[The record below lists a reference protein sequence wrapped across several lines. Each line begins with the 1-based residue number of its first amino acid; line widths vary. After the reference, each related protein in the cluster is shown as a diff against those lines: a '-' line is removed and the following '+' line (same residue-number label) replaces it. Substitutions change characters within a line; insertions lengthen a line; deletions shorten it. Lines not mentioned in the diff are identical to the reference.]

1 MLIAFDPGRNIG
13 VAFVSAEGKLLD
25 AKVID
30 MTQLET
36 LELPPASLLIGDGTG
51 SKIVQAVLQKR
62 GYTFELVDETG
73 TTLEARALY
82 FKDHPPRGLFRLLP
96 AGMRPPPALLDHY
109 AAYAIALRY
118 LRTHHQD
125 R

>member
-1 MLIAFDPGRNIG
+1 MLVAFDPGRNIG
-13 VAFVSAEGKLLD
+13 VAFVSAEGELLD

-30 MTQLET
+30 MARLET
-36 LELPPASLLIGDGTG
+36 LELPPATLLVGNGTG
-51 SKIVQAVLQKR
+51 SRAVQAVLQER
-62 GYTFELVDETG
+62 GYLFELVDEMG

-82 FKDHPPRGLFRLLP
+82 FKDHPPTGFFRLLP

-118 LRTHHQD
+118 LRTSSSG
-125 R
+125 